1 MTESS
6 STQKTT
12 PESPKRPKRLPEKKI
27 GPFNAGIG
35 ACVWTNTIETE
46 NGSRTVRSITINPRR
61 YFDRET
67 NEWKDAAS
75 YNPADLPALIF
86 ALQKAQEYCYE
97 ISLPGQAAGEAGQPA
112 NTPLLTDE
120 VPF

>member
-1 MTESS
+1 MSKSKQPQQTAPRQP
-6 STQKTT
+6 TK
-12 PESPKRPKRLPEKKI
+12 PKRLPEKKI

-35 ACVWTNTIETE
+35 ACVWLNTIETD

-97 ISLPGQAAGEAGQPA
+97 TVLPGQPAGEAGQQASAP
-112 NTPLLTDE
+112 PSGE
-120 VPF
+120 EIPF

>member
-1 MTESS
+1 MSGSS
-6 STQKTT
+6 SPQAASH
-12 PESPKRPKRLPEKKI
+12 ESPKKPKRLPEKKI

-35 ACVWTNTIETE
+35 ACVWLNTIETD
-46 NGSRTVRSITINPRR
+46 NGSRTVRSVTINPRR

-86 ALQKAQEYCYE
+86 SLQKALEYVFE
-97 ISLPGQAAGEAGQPA
+97 SPLPGQPAGEVGQHPSTA
-112 NTPLLTDE
+112 PSTE
-120 VPF
+120 EIPF

>member
-1 MTESS
+1 MSETS
-6 STQKTT
+6 Q
-12 PESPKRPKRLPEKKI
+12 PRQAAQSPSKKPKRLPEKKI

-35 ACVWTNTIETE
+35 ACVWLNTIEADD
-46 NGSRTVRSITINPRR
+46 GSRTVRSITINPRR

-86 ALQKAQEYCYE
+86 ALTKAQEFCYE
-97 ISLPGQAAGEAGQPA
+97 TPLPGQPLGEAAQQQS
-112 NTPLLTDE
+112 TPSATDE
-120 VPF
+120 I